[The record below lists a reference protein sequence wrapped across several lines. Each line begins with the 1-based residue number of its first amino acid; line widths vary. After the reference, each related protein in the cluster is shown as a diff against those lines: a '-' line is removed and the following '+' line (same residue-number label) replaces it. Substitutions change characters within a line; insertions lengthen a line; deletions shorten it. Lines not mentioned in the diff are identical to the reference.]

1 VVTGWA
7 SDPEKELRTLPTGLG
22 TFYGSTNAMLK
33 TTTSIAVLTET
44 ELQRPFLEFVQIP
57 IRQSLRR
64 NRSLVSIREPE
75 FLEAVV
81 G

>member
-1 VVTGWA
+1 
-7 SDPEKELRTLPTGLG
+7 
-22 TFYGSTNAMLK
+22 MLK

-75 FLEAVV
+75 FLKAGV

>member
-1 VVTGWA
+1 
-7 SDPEKELRTLPTGLG
+7 
-22 TFYGSTNAMLK
+22 MLK

-57 IRQSLRR
+57 DPSKFTQ
-64 NRSLVSIREPE
+64 EPE
-75 FLEAVV
+75 FGFDPGTRVSRGSGWLSRRSKA

>member
-1 VVTGWA
+1 
-7 SDPEKELRTLPTGLG
+7 
-22 TFYGSTNAMLK
+22 MLK
-33 TTTSIAVLTET
+33 TTTSTAVLTET
-44 ELQRPFLEFVQIP
+44 ELERPFLEFVQIP

-75 FLEAVV
+75 FLKAVV